1 MFLYSEIAREWDN
14 LNALSAEEVQELD
27 SSIEDGVFQAFSQFT
42 FQLLKDLQGNFPEI
56 RELPPGDIEKIE
68 RAISNSLLSGYL
80 VYVAYQKTA
89 GIERQKKKKG
99 IPYNPDIMNMYNDV
113 VAPIEENERNLAFN
127 QLLDSQP
134 ALELLFERVSTI
146 EMNVLRRIF
155 PKFNNL
161 PFKVGF
167 LIKEYLG
174 RGIFIGFGIGYC
186 ENILEK

>member
-1 MFLYSEIAREWDN
+1 MFLYSEIAREWDK
-14 LNALSAEEVQELD
+14 LNALSSEEVQELD

-42 FQLLKDLQGNFPEI
+42 FQLLKDLQERYPEI

-80 VYVAYQKTA
+80 VYVAYQKA
-89 GIERQKKKKG
+89 ASIERQKKKKG
-99 IPYNPDIMNMYNDV
+99 IPYNPDLMNAYNEV
-113 VAPIEENERNLAFN
+113 VAPLEENEKNLAFN

-134 ALELLFERVSTI
+134 ALELLFERVGTI

-174 RGIFIGFGIGYC
+174 RGVFIGFGIGYC